1 MNCIITVYYT
11 IQKMGCDYIFQPMVE
26 LTYKDE
32 SPPLQFIDF
41 AGAIPMYMYDNVEDD
56 FYGEMDRRINEWK
69 TTCPVVTIYDNGAW
83 NCETKNG
90 EYVYRKDDHNVNYVY
105 VSPVSQGIAIG
116 YTKERILE
124 LISFTE
130 IDKVATIKILPDA
143 ERR

>member
-1 MNCIITVYYT
+1 
-11 IQKMGCDYIFQPMVE
+11 MGCDYIFQPMVE
-26 LTYKDE
+26 LTYKDA
-32 SPPLQFIDF
+32 SPSLKFIDF
-41 AGAIPMYMYDNVEDD
+41 AGAIPMYLEDD

-69 TTCPVVTIYDNGAW
+69 TTCPVVTIYDNGLW
-83 NCETKNG
+83 NYETENVDC
-90 EYVYRKDDHNVNYVY
+90 VYRKDEKEYVY